1 MEWVGSTLREDTKW
15 EDGERWSEGG
25 LRSLSFEG
33 SWVDSIETLGTLR
46 REEK

>member
-15 EDGERWSEGG
+15 EDIERWSEGG
-25 LRSLSFEG
+25 LKSLSFEG
-33 SWVDSIETLGTLR
+33 SGVDSIETLRTLS